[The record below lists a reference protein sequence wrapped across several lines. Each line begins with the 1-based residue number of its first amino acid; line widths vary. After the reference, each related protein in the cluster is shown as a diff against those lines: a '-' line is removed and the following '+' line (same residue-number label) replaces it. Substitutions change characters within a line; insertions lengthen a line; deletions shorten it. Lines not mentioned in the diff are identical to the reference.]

1 MGEDLIFNLGNKA
14 LTTSAMLAAPLLI
27 SALVIGLMVSVFQ
40 AITQINE
47 ATLTFIPKIVVVG
60 IVLVLAGP
68 WMVDTLVVFTTELL
82 ANIAEYVRY

>member
-1 MGEDLIFNLGNKA
+1 VGEDLIFNLGNKA

>member
-1 MGEDLIFNLGNKA
+1 MGEDLIYNLGGMA
-14 LTTSAMLAAPLLI
+14 LRTTAMIAAPLLI

-60 IVLVLAGP
+60 LVLTMAGP
-68 WMVDTLVVFTTELL
+68 WMVDELSQFTITLMS
-82 ANIAEYVRY
+82 NIAEYVRY